1 MPKKKSATTQQPLE
15 WATFDELCAEMQR
28 RAKQFVVIALVHD
41 PKQGGVETK
50 LRFDGSE
57 GNAILLLQHAEAC
70 CMAMYEA
77 RTFGQASI
85 QDDPE

>member
-1 MPKKKSATTQQPLE
+1 MPKKKSTTQQPLE
-15 WATFDELCAEMQR
+15 WATFDELCVEIQR
-28 RAKQFVVIALVHD
+28 RSRQFVVMALVDD
-41 PKQGGVETK
+41 PKEGGLETK

-77 RTFGQASI
+77 RTFGQARI
-85 QDDPE
+85 EDDSE